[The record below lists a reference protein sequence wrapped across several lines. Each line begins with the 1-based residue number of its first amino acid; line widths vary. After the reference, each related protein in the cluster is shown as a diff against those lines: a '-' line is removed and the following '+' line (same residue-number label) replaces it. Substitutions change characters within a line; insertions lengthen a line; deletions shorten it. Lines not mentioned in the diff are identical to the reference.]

1 MKTLKYLIFALVG
14 IFVFVACQKELSF
27 ESGFSGGRGK
37 GSLFSA
43 AGGCQ
48 PIIIGGYYLKDSTLN
63 DSNYVIV
70 NLNVTN
76 PGAYNITTETK
87 NGFSFSDSGFF
98 IRVGPQSL
106 KLKAAGRP
114 LAIQQTLFTVTFD
127 TSFCAFAIDVADTII
142 KPAVYRF
149 NNSGGTASCLGD
161 TVLGSYKKGVPLNS
175 SNRVDD
181 SVIVT
186 SPGRYSITT
195 DTVRGIWFKA
205 AGIVY
210 GTGFK
215 TISFVGFGT
224 PDSTSVGT
232 HTFNVKN
239 SDGTSTCSFKVKVES
254 GVVIPP
260 TPTTDT
266 AWKFSVGSVQYNG
279 PIDTAIFTALPAPL
293 GSVLAITGSTSP
305 GGDSSITLAMTM
317 PAAVIVPGTYKTN
330 AGFTNAFS
338 FDDASGTA
346 VYSANIATAGVVMTM
361 IITSYDNVTK
371 IVKGTFSGTA
381 EDSAGASVTIAAGKF
396 EAKVP

>member
-1 MKTLKYLIFALVG
+1 MKALKYLVFSLVSIFIFA
-14 IFVFVACQKELSF
+14 ACQKELSF

-48 PIIIGGYYLKDSTLN
+48 PITIGGYYLRDSTLN

-106 KLKAAGRP
+106 KLKAFGRP

-142 KPAVYRF
+142 KPAAYRF
-149 NNSGGTASCLGD
+149 NKTVGTVSCLGD
-161 TVLGSYKKGVPLNS
+161 TVLGIYKKGVPLNS
-175 SNRVDD
+175 SNRVED

-195 DTVRGIWFKA
+195 DTIHGIWFKA

-215 TISFVGFGT
+215 TISFVGFGI

-239 SDGTSTCSFKVKVES
+239 SDGISTCGFRVKVES
-254 GVVIPP
+254 GTVVP
-260 TPTTDT
+260 TPTSDT
-266 AWKFSVGSVQYNG
+266 AWKFSVGSVNYNG
-279 PIDTAIFTALPAPL
+279 PIDTAIFTALPPPL

-305 GGDSSITLAMTM
+305 GGDSTISMALTM
-317 PAAVIVPGTYKTN
+317 PGSAIVPGTYKTD
-330 AGFTNAFS
+330 AGFTNAFR
-338 FDDASGTA
+338 FDDATGTS
-346 VYSANIATAGVVMTM
+346 VYSADISTTGVVMTM
-361 IITSYDNVTK
+361 IITSYDSVTK

-381 EDSAGASVTIAAGKF
+381 EDGSGASVSIAGGKF